1 MRPYV
6 HHVPGRMRIRD
17 AAFRLATPERRSLLR
32 GLRAIDGVTAVRL
45 NDKAGSVT
53 VFYDPVACR
62 ADAILEQFGS
72 HQWASRRA
80 PVTAPRRPSRPRA
93 PVREAALAGLGAEI
107 GRMALSVLVNRSVT
121 YSLASLLGTRP

>member
-17 AAFRLATPERRSLLR
+17 AAFRLATPQRRTLLR

-53 VFYDPVACR
+53 VFYDPGACR
-62 ADAILEQFGS
+62 AEAILQHFGS
-72 HQWASRRA
+72 NQRASRPEPVAMPRKPARRRA
-80 PVTAPRRPSRPRA
+80 PVPQ
-93 PVREAALAGLGAEI
+93 AALAGLGAEI

-121 YSLASLLGTRP
+121 YSLASLLGTRL